1 MICFENGVA
10 NRNTP
15 RVIQRSGSDEGI
27 SREGNGVFGMKYY
40 YVYIMTNKFNTVLY
54 IGVTNDIERRVA
66 EHKSHSI
73 EGFTAKY
80 KLDKCVYVEECGDI
94 NDALQREKQL
104 KGWSRAK
111 KFALLREY
119 NPNMED
125 LSVF

>member
-1 MICFENGVA
+1 MICFESGVA

-73 EGFTAKY
+73 AGSTAKH
-80 KLDKCVYVEECGDI
+80 KSDT
-94 NDALQREKQL
+94 
-104 KGWSRAK
+104 
-111 KFALLREY
+111 
-119 NPNMED
+119 
-125 LSVF
+125 